1 MHTHQPHFAQVV
13 SMSAN
18 GRSATAHAHPL
29 NVMPRAPDYAQE
41 DVFTNAAVESWEH
54 GYDLGDPSLVA
65 EVQEDENDGILS
77 TSKRKVYENSDH
89 PMLTWAGHQDE
100 YLDGMLR
107 LEGRGYPAIY
117 SKCGGCGEADPTF
130 RCAQQTCYGPGLFCK
145 ECIVARH
152 AVLPTHW
159 IQEWNGNFFVRRSL
173 KDLGL
178 VMQLGHR
185 QASAAIV
192 PSGYTRTSWSSM

>member
-65 EVQEDENDGILS
+65 EVQEDENDGILL
-77 TSKRKVYENSDH
+77 TSKRKVYENSVRLSAACCWIRAHFITMQDH

-100 YLDGMLR
+100 YLDEMLR

-159 IQEWNGNFFVRRSL
+159 IQVGTHS
-173 KDLGL
+173 
-178 VMQLGHR
+178 
-185 QASAAIV
+185 
-192 PSGYTRTSWSSM
+192 